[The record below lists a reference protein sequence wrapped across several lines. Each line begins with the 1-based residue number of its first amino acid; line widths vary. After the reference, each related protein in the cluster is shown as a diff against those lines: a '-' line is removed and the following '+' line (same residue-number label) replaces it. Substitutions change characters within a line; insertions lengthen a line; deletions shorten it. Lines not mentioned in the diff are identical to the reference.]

1 MASRDLAGLLT
12 GISGTQRPNP
22 NQGSDEWRMA
32 FGAQQAQNLG
42 NAVGDIGGMFSGK
55 RSLNPQEAIQIGA
68 GELAKQKKEQ
78 IVTQLIKAGRKD
90 VADAYVNGTIT
101 EAQASSQ
108 ILSGLAESRIN
119 PNIVTT
125 LTDLGLNTVASDY
138 NNNVIDG
145 ATAARAIASHR
156 EAKVAI
162 AEGREG
168 MTAYLSKMG
177 LRGTPEMLEAQSGG
191 YDNLTASQFNN
202 VIDIAVKF
210 NNPEIQGTNYS
221 LYNTD
226 AGKQMVGQFK
236 IDQGA
241 GRKQTVWGYV
251 NPKGDVVPVDF
262 NSISKVTDS
271 KGKGINVSR
280 NAIRDI
286 SVRLATAGSNAVD
299 SNGEPLAGF
308 LTDANDAWKA
318 LDGEAKYTV
327 ALSVATR
334 AEQYRTRK
342 DNPLNQLEAENK
354 AIKEIFVDNIEKK
367 GFTVDLEWGDTLL
380 NMDKTNKEIA
390 KGIVDTKLDP
400 NGKFSVET
408 SSGIP
413 VIFGVKSDEVN

>member
-42 NAVGDIGGMFSGK
+42 NTVGDIGGMLSGK

-68 GELAKQKKEQ
+68 SKLANQKKEQ
-78 IVTQLIKAGRKD
+78 IVAQLIKAGRKD

-138 NNNVIDG
+138 TDNVIDG

-162 AEGREG
+162 ADGREG
-168 MTAYLSKMG
+168 TMAYLSKLG
-177 LRGTPEMLEAQSGG
+177 LGGSPEMLEAKSGG
-191 YDNLTASQFNN
+191 YDNLTASQLNN

-210 NNPEIQGTNYS
+210 NNPDIQGTNYS

-226 AGKQMVGQFK
+226 AGKQMVGQIK

-271 KGKGINVSR
+271 SIDGVKVSGR
-280 NAIRDI
+280 AIKDI
-286 SVRLATAGSNAVD
+286 SLRLATAGSKAVD
-299 SNGEPLAGF
+299 SNGKPLAGF
-308 LTDANDAWKA
+308 LTDANDAWEA

-367 GFTVDLEWGDTLL
+367 GFTVDLEWADTLL
-380 NMDKTNKEIA
+380 NMDKTTKEIA

-400 NGKFSVET
+400 DGNFSVET

>member
-12 GISGTQRPNP
+12 GISGTQQLDPNM
-22 NQGSDEWRMA
+22 NSGDWRMA

-42 NAVGDIGGMFSGK
+42 NAVGDIGGMLSGK

-226 AGKQMVGQFK
+226 AGKQMVGQIK

-251 NPKGDVVPVDF
+251 NPEGDVVPVDF

-271 KGKGINVSR
+271 SIDGVKVSGASIK
-280 NAIRDI
+280 NI
-286 SVRLATAGSNAVD
+286 SLRLATAGSKAVD

-308 LTDANDAWKA
+308 LTDANDAWEA

-327 ALSVATR
+327 ALAVATR

-342 DNPLNQLEAENK
+342 NNPLNQLEAENT

-367 GFTVDLEWGDTLL
+367 GFTVDLEWADTLL
-380 NMDKTNKEIA
+380 NMDKTTKEIA